1 MEFLQSKC
9 ETEISNIVISKRDLL
24 EYALAIIGSF
34 IAVYIFSPISKDGDA
49 YLNIYENIF
58 DQVEIE
64 YLFRSW
70 LEFGSVLE
78 VSFSTILLPLIFFT
92 LLLKL
97 KALKQFGAYSVY
109 GYLAYGAI
117 FYLLHDC
124 SQLRISAALA
134 FALWSCV
141 AIMQRKWIYALLLC
155 LFAAGFHITSLLLPI
170 VFAACFY
177 SRAICKFSWYFFLLG
192 ILIYFLKIPIMAIAA
207 QKVALLLGGRY
218 IYYTEVF
225 INEQNTSGLAFVYA
239 ALLGILLVVV
249 YYWGKTHSKMLPKSF
264 PAMLSTCIY
273 GCGLMF
279 WFYETVALASRLS
292 DVLVI
297 LIVPLLAIVIANINF
312 IYRSLSI
319 ILLGIFFTAR
329 IFQLFIY

>member
-1 MEFLQSKC
+1 MEFLRSKC
-9 ETEISNIVISKRDLL
+9 EAEISNIVISKRDFL

-92 LLLKL
+92 LLLKF

-109 GYLAYGAI
+109 GYVAYGAI
-117 FYLLHDC
+117 FFLLHDC

-134 FALWSCV
+134 FALWSCI
-141 AIMQRKWIYALLLC
+141 AIIHRKWLYALLLS
-155 LFAAGFHITSLLLPI
+155 LAAVGFHISSILLPI

-177 SRAICKFSWYFFLLG
+177 SNTVKKYSWLFLLLG
-192 ILIYFLKIPIMAIAA
+192 ILSFQLKISIINILTSSIMN
-207 QKVALLLGGRY
+207 LFGGRY
-218 IYYTEVF
+218 TDYTELLVK
-225 INEQNTSGLAFVYA
+225 EQNSSGLAFIYA
-239 ALLGILLVVV
+239 TLLSTLLIFL
-249 YYWGKTHSKMLPKSF
+249 YYWGKANSKILPKSYS
-264 PAMLSTCIY
+264 ALLSTCVY
-273 GCGLMF
+273 GCGLLF
-279 WFYETVALASRLS
+279 WFYETVAVASRLS
-292 DVLVI
+292 DVLLI
-297 LIVPLLAIVIANINF
+297 LIVPLLAIVISNLRFVFQCLAT
-312 IYRSLSI
+312 
-319 ILLGIFFTAR
+319 ILLCGFFSVR
-329 IFQLFIY
+329 ILQLFVY